1 MNTIQ
6 EVEQYAAAHGVVLTP
21 ADKARIAAAQRAE
34 RERLIE
40 ANPDR
45 RMTRADRWNQFY
57 PVALKTI
64 ITVGETLLTFAQTV
78 IVSLG
83 IPLVLVLLLIVEQQR
98 VLHGIALF
106 EADHALA
113 QFAATALVLLNLVLE
128 FQTHYIEDKANYHE
142 GQANAWSF
150 KIWRQN
156 AAYTLGFSK
165 TWIPRPLS
173 PANRYKRLLRLV
185 TFTILALALAGSMK
199 SVIEVTGGTWYQAIY
214 AIVTES
220 NLLLM
225 LTWSGGL
232 LFAAA
237 AVLSAQGLSR
247 YVAIRC
253 VEIIAHMQAQKPTDD
268 PYALEVEQAG
278 AVVAQAIINA
288 KLEKKPKATVPFGYS
303 HPGQVESEFMPIPLN
318 GNGHTANGNGKNG
331 TK

>member
-6 EVEQYAAAHGVVLTP
+6 EVEQFAAAQGVTLTP
-21 ADKARIAAAQRAE
+21 ADKAKIAALQKAE

-45 RMTRADRWNQFY
+45 KLTRADKWNRFY
-57 PVALKTI
+57 PSVLKTI
-64 ITVGETLLTFAQTV
+64 ITVGETLLTLAQTV

-113 QFAATALVLLNLVLE
+113 HFAATALVLLNLVLE

-142 GQANAWSF
+142 GQASAWSF
-150 KIWRQN
+150 RIWLQN
-156 AAYTLGFSK
+156 AAYTLGLGK
-165 TWIPRPLS
+165 AWTPRPLS

-199 SVIEVTGGTWYQAIY
+199 SVIEVTDGTWYQAIY

-253 VEIIAHMQAQKPTDD
+253 VEIIAHMQAEKSTDD
-268 PYALEVEQAG
+268 PYAAEIEQAG
-278 AVVAQAIINA
+278 ATAALAFINA
-288 KLEKKPKATVPFGYS
+288 KLEKKPKAPAPFGLT
-303 HPGQVESEFMPIPLN
+303 HPGQVAN
-318 GNGHTANGNGKNG
+318 GYTSMNGHANGNGGAHTVQN
-331 TK
+331 